1 MRLKPAYLSLAML
14 VACAEGA
21 EDGSQDQDTTPS
33 AQEEELTYSDDAML
47 IDFGADAPAELAA
60 LVTFVALQRGKV
72 PEALARAEKDLNR
85 FAGVGGVRYVLAIV
99 LHACALGSP
108 GGSLDRASFVQRR
121 DQQLDWLEERAPAT
135 ESLRRQWQQMRA
147 VR

>member
-1 MRLKPAYLSLAML
+1 MSGGTSAMRL
-14 VACAEGA
+14 
-21 EDGSQDQDTTPS
+21 S
-33 AQEEELTYSDDAML
+33 ASES
-47 IDFGADAPAELAA
+47 
-60 LVTFVALQRGKV
+60 
-72 PEALARAEKDLNR
+72 
-85 FAGVGGVRYVLAIV
+85 VRS
-99 LHACALGSP
+99 CESALGSP